1 MSAIKMI
8 ALGRKLSN
16 TYCTMVQPILR
27 KYEMNQTCFDIL
39 LFLANNPGNNTAR
52 DLCEIRGIKSG
63 MASVAVESLI
73 KSGYLTREND
83 KTDRRIH
90 RLVPTEKAQ
99 NAIFDGQE
107 MQKIFTEKLRHGIS
121 DEEIEM
127 FNNFIEKIEKNITE
141 KQ

>member
-16 TYCTMVQPILR
+16 TYCIMAQPILR
-27 KYEMNQTCFDIL
+27 RYKINQTCFDIL
-39 LFLANNPGNNTAR
+39 LFLANNPENNTAR

-63 MASVAVESLI
+63 NASVAVESLI

-141 KQ
+141 EQ

>member
-63 MASVAVESLI
+63 IASVAVESLI

-90 RLVPTEKAQ
+90 RLVPTENAQ

-141 KQ
+141 EQ